1 MPVLALY
8 DNILLVCMRTR
19 DLMLDPNTSEECVEL
34 LILTTPVGLHRQD
47 FFIEGALNKT
57 LKGVKDLKHF
67 RFVAN
72 KINQ

>member
-1 MPVLALY
+1 
-8 DNILLVCMRTR
+8 
-19 DLMLDPNTSEECVEL
+19 
-34 LILTTPVGLHRQD
+34 LHRQD
-47 FFIEGALNKT
+47 FSIEGVLNKT